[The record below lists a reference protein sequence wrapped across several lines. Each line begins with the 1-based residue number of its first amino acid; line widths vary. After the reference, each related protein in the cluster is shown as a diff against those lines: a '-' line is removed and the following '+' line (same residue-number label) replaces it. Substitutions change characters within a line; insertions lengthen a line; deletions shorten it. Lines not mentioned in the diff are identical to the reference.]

1 MPWMAET
8 SFECVEANGRRFRT
22 VARIGT
28 PERLPG
34 DGKLA
39 AYSRCKISLL
49 PLVAERTIAGADNF
63 QALCLSIEFLRTM
76 LKVFAASGGQVL
88 FPGTRSHIDLT
99 SPSFLP
105 LPDLDRSSERST
117 RRSSMKKRRA
127 KR

>member
-1 MPWMAET
+1 MAET
-8 SFECVEANGRRFRT
+8 SFDCVEPSGRRFRA

-28 PERLPG
+28 PERLPR
-34 DGKLA
+34 DGKLS
-39 AYSRCKISLL
+39 AYSRCKVSLL
-49 PLVAERTIAGADNF
+49 PLVAERAIAGSDNF

-105 LPDLDRSSERST
+105 WPDLDRSAT
-117 RRSSMKKRRA
+117 RTKTRSSRKRTRT